1 MKKKYPNTKR
11 NYRTD
16 IDLFLAEF
24 NAKRVQEPIARQQEI
39 AKHQWIANRRD
50 HAVDDPKTDIWED
63 F

>member
-1 MKKKYPNTKR
+1 MKKKYPSTKR

-16 IDLFLAEF
+16 IDTFLSDF
-24 NAKRVQEPIARQQEI
+24 NANRAQEPASRQKEI

-50 HAVDDPKTDIWED
+50 HAIDDPKSDLWKD